1 MSVLHTPEVIERITL
16 STVASGYEPEIFKS
30 SFQGWLNFEHS
41 LQSAVDE
48 DSEEGGEESKRRHD
62 DLLPENIWIN

>member
-1 MSVLHTPEVIERITL
+1 M
-16 STVASGYEPEIFKS
+16 ASGYEPEIFKS